1 MVGVQPLQLG
11 HCPTLSVAEYGGRL
25 ERRLRTLD
33 DQVEAHVITFPHS
46 EDLAAYRADPRR
58 SAAAPLLE
66 SSGAAVELLAVRDV
80 WCRAGVIE
88 GAFFHL
94 ADSQRWDADPRRRP

>member
-1 MVGVQPLQLG
+1 MTVTYLMLARLPEGGLDAFDAYENAVLPLL
-11 HCPTLSVAEYGGRL
+11 AEYGGCL

-33 DQVEAHVITFPHS
+33 NQVEAHLITFPNG

-66 SSGAAVELLAVRDV
+66 SSGASVELLAMRDV
-80 WCRAGVIE
+80 
-88 GAFFHL
+88 
-94 ADSQRWDADPRRRP
+94 Q